1 MSMTRST
8 SAPSRAWHSEYWDS
22 IFRIQSARSSS
33 VLQTTKSGHLTSRP
47 LSTTGFT
54 RWILPAQDVTSSVN
68 TLIAQASIIARN
80 VREQTLRIFQIP
92 SVGVE
97 FVGELPDSSSVVVA
111 VDVLLIDHRL
121 CACGNFVQP
130 LHAVPNGTARPSQ
143 PHRYPTE
150 QQVQGQTAK
159 QPGSTLCN
167 RTDRNLCSVGYR

>member
-1 MSMTRST
+1 MSITRST
-8 SAPSRAWHSEYWDS
+8 RTESRAWHSAYRAS
-22 IFRIQSARSSS
+22 VFRIQSARSSS
-33 VLQTTKSGHLTSRP
+33 VFQTTKSGHLMRRP
-47 LSTTGFT
+47 WSTTGFT
-54 RWILPAQDVTSSVN
+54 LWILPAQDVTSSVN
-68 TLIAQASIIARN
+68 TLITHASVTARN

-92 SVGVE
+92 LVCIE
-97 FVGELPDSSSVVVA
+97 FVSELPDSSSVVVA

-121 CACGNFVQP
+121 CSCGNFVQP